1 MSIDAARSGAEPHRR
16 LARWLASSGCWAI
29 VLAALC
35 TLLALVGWA
44 FGIDVLARF
53 LPAWPVSRPVS
64 QLLITAT
71 AGAFALLL
79 SQQPRRRLVGRLLLA
94 LASFGVTAAT
104 FLPQAATLP
113 GGPLQLYAASAF
125 FLLLIGIA
133 LVTAT
138 GTRQINAARM
148 LAAMSAALLFVAAIG
163 ISFRLLLALPP
174 LVSVS
179 LPAILG
185 MLLLAYAVVAV
196 RPDARLL
203 ARLTA
208 ERPGAVITRRVFP
221 AALVLPLL
229 IGWFAVAA
237 EGGGII
243 DSAFGA
249 VLQTVATMIALGALV
264 LWGARRLDRMD
275 ARRDEAERALRRAY
289 SELDR
294 RVEARTAELER
305 LMAAEQRL
313 RVDAERANRA
323 KDEFL
328 AIVSHEL
335 RSPLN
340 ALRGWGF
347 LLGSAKAPDADLIE
361 RATQAIKRN
370 VDHQSR
376 LIEDLLDTSRI
387 MSGKLNIERRPVD
400 LMDILMPAVDSV
412 RQAAAAK
419 RITVV
424 YDKKGQPIPI
434 EGDAA
439 RLHQIA
445 VNLLTNAIKFTP
457 EGGEVYVGVERD
469 EGVARLSVRD
479 TGAGIAPEFLPRVFD
494 RFTQADTSTTRRHGG
509 LGIGLA
515 LVRHL
520 VELHRGKVSACSEG
534 VGKGSTFTVE
544 LPLAAPL
551 EPDANA
557 SSADAGTG
565 GLAGMSICALDDD
578 PDARDVI
585 SLTLT
590 QAGAQVRTVASGAE
604 LIALLDQ
611 ALPARRPDVLLMD
624 LAMPDED
631 GFTVLARVRALERG
645 KAVPEDAW
653 VPAIAV
659 TAFTEVSRERVLE
672 QGFIDHVAKPIDPER
687 LIASIRRVVARTPPA
702 VSLSPA
708 VGMPIA

>member
-1 MSIDAARSGAEPHRR
+1 MSSDSATSGAEPHRR
-16 LARWLASSGCWAI
+16 LAVRLALSGRWAI
-29 VLAALC
+29 ALAALS
-35 TLLALVGWA
+35 TLLAFVGWI
-44 FGIDVLARF
+44 FDIQSLARF
-53 LPAWPVSRPVS
+53 LPAWPMVRPAFALQVA
-64 QLLITAT
+64 AT

-79 SQQPRRRLVGRLLLA
+79 SRRSRSRNLGAVLLGFTTL
-94 LASFGVTAAT
+94 SVVAAM
-104 FLPQAATLP
+104 LPQSAQALP
-113 GGPLQLYAASAF
+113 GGPLPVYAGSAF
-125 FLLLIGIA
+125 LVIILAIA
-133 LVTAT
+133 LAAAP
-138 GTRQINAARM
+138 GRRRMNAARM
-148 LAAMSAALLFVAAIG
+148 LAAASAALLFIAAIG

-179 LPAILG
+179 LPALTG
-185 MLLLAYAVVAV
+185 LLLLAYAVVAV

-208 ERPGAVITRRVFP
+208 ERPGAVMIRRLFP
-221 AALVLPLL
+221 AALILPLV
-229 IGWFAVAA
+229 IGWLEVAA
-237 EGGGII
+237 EGRGII

-249 VLQTVATMIALGALV
+249 VLQTVVTMIALGALV

-275 ARRDEAERALRRAY
+275 ARRDEAEQALRGAY
-289 SELDR
+289 AELDQ

-305 LMAAEQRL
+305 LMAVEQRL

-347 LLGSAKAPDADLIE
+347 LLGSAKTPDAELIE

-370 VDHQSR
+370 VDHQAR

-387 MSGKLNIERRPVD
+387 MSGKLNIERRPVS
-400 LMDILMPAVDSV
+400 LMEVVQPAVESM
-412 RQAAAAK
+412 RQSAAAK

-424 YDKKGQPIPI
+424 FDKAQPPIPI

-445 VNLLTNAIKFTP
+445 VNLLTNAVKFTP
-457 EGGEVYVGVERD
+457 EGGEVTVRVESAA
-469 EGVARLSVRD
+469 GLARLSVSD
-479 TGAGIAPEFLPRVFD
+479 TGSGIAPEFLPRVFD
-494 RFTQADTSTTRRHGG
+494 RFTQADTSTTRRYGG

-520 VELHRGKVSACSEG
+520 AELHGGTVTARSEG
-534 VGKGSTFTVE
+534 VGRGSTFTVE
-544 LPLAAPL
+544 LPLSDAH
-551 EPDANA
+551 EPDITVPRAA
-557 SSADAGTG
+557 SGATG
-565 GLAGMSICALDDD
+565 GLAGVSICALDDD

-590 QAGAQVRTVASGAE
+590 QAGAHVRTVSSGAE
-604 LIALLDQ
+604 LISMLDQ
-611 ALPARRPDVLLMD
+611 ALPGMRPDVLLMD

-631 GFTVLARVRALERG
+631 GFTVLARVRTLEAS
-645 KAVPEDAW
+645 KAVPSGASI
-653 VPAIAV
+653 PAIAV
-659 TAFTEVSRERVLE
+659 TAFTEVSRDRVME
-672 QGFIDHVAKPIDPER
+672 QGFIDHVAKPIDTAR
-687 LIASIRRVVARTPPA
+687 LVASIQRALRPQ
-702 VSLSPA
+702 
-708 VGMPIA
+708 